1 MAEAADEARGP
12 VDNRPTVPKRVSK
25 DAKGRPLFVVP
36 PSRLRAATP
45 APRVTK
51 RFIEEQQ

>member
-1 MAEAADEARGP
+1 MADETQGK

-25 DAKGRPLFVVP
+25 DAKGRPKIVVP

-51 RFIEEQQ
+51 RAVDEGQ

>member
-1 MAEAADEARGP
+1 MTKAEQDQGK
-12 VDNRPTVPKRVSK
+12 VDTRPTVPQRVSK

-36 PSRLRAATP
+36 PSRLRAASP

-51 RFIEEQQ
+51 RRPAGEQ

>member
-1 MAEAADEARGP
+1 MADQTQGE

-25 DAKGRPLFVVP
+25 DAKGRPKIVVP

-45 APRVTK
+45 PPRVTK
-51 RFIEEQQ
+51 RFIDEQQ